1 MNEKLNPFLS
11 VWLHPKKTARFVIEN
26 KGFPYALLTVAVSYI
41 GVFCASLIDTELY
54 PLLPL
59 WGVLLILL
67 ILSPIFGIIS
77 NAIYALIVWPMGKL
91 FNGVGTYQD
100 MFKALSLIA
109 IPYIILIPFYIIWM
123 FTDPLS
129 LFYTDME
136 GSLVLPIITLLFTV
150 VVTIWCMVISIGV
163 VAEAHKIPN
172 WQAFLTIVIP
182 TIIFTFLIII
192 AIIVLALIIV
202 AIGAI
207 FGY

>member
-11 VWLHPKKTARFVIEN
+11 VWLHPKKTARYVIEN
-26 KGFPYALLTVAVSYI
+26 KGFPFALLMVAVSYI
-41 GVFCASLIDTELY
+41 GVFCSSLIDTELY

-59 WGVLLILL
+59 WGILLLLL

-100 MFKALSLIA
+100 LFKGLSLIA
-109 IPYIILIPFYIIWM
+109 IPYIVLIPFYIIWM
-123 FTDPLS
+123 FTDPYS
-129 LFYTDME
+129 LFYSDME
-136 GSLVLPIITLLFTV
+136 GSLVLPIITLLITV
-150 VVTIWCMVISIGV
+150 VVTIWCMVISVGV
-163 VAEAHKIPN
+163 VAEAHKIAN

-182 TIIFTFLIII
+182 TIIFTILIII
-192 AIIVLALIIV
+192 AIIVLALVIV
-202 AIGAI
+202 ALGAI